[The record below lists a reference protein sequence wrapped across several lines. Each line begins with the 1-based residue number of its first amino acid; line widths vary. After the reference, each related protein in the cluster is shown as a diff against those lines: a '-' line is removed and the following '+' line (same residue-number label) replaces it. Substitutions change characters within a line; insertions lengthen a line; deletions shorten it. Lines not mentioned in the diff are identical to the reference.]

1 MTNFFV
7 SDEFF
12 CRLFFAGQLFL
23 PTINFYRGIFSPTF
37 FYKQEHLVF
46 SNFKIPLFYLF
57 ESKFD

>member
-1 MTNFFV
+1 MTNFLSV
-7 SDEFF
+7 TN
-12 CRLFFAGQLFL
+12 FFADYFL
-23 PTINFYRGIFSPTF
+23 PDNYFYRRLIFTEEYSHQYF